1 MQKFFVKNN
10 QIKENIAEII
20 GTDVNHIVNVLRL
33 KLNDKILICNLDK
46 GNNYMAKIIEI
57 NKEKVKCNI
66 IEKIEEKAETKINIT
81 IFQGLPKAEKM
92 ELIIQKCTELRS
104 KRNNS
109 CTNGKMCCKIR

>member
-1 MQKFFVKNN
+1 MQKFFVKDN
-10 QIKENIAEII
+10 QIKKDIVEII
-20 GTDVNHIVNVLRL
+20 GTDINHIVNVLRL
-33 KLNDKILICNLDK
+33 KLNDNILICNVDK
-46 GNNYMAKIIEI
+46 GNSYMAKIIDI

-66 IEKIEEKAETKINIT
+66 IENMEEQVEAKINIT

-109 CTNGKMCCKIR
+109 CTNGEMCCKIR